1 MALTT
6 SEPFKAPTVERLSV
20 RLVVDSYHDIFM
32 PKAEHPHVKI
42 EHVARMPGRPAE
54 TFACE
59 WGLSLHLESEAG
71 GTRNQYLL
79 DFGFT
84 PEVLNRN
91 FDLLGIEPGK
101 LDGLILSHSHRD
113 HYGGMVGFVG
123 RYRAGLRD
131 DVRLYTG
138 AGNLAF
144 REKWTGARGG
154 DPEPVGALDGAA
166 LTASHVETVC
176 CEHAHALGGGSGAGP
191 FTSGPIAWQSFER
204 VTPTTLVEPTPAD
217 HFTEAERRGRLV
229 LDKHPDEHATCY
241 VVQGRGL
248 VVISSCGHCGVIN
261 TIKTAQA
268 VSGVEKVHAVIG
280 GFHLGAAPV
289 DYIEHTVAELKA
301 LAPDVVVPM
310 HCTGRPFID
319 AAVRAMPAQVVQS
332 STGSRFTF
340 GV

>member
-1 MALTT
+1 MAIEATV
-6 SEPFKAPTVERLSV
+6 PFTAPTVDRLSV

-32 PKAEHPHVKI
+32 PKTEHPHVKI
-42 EHVARMPGRPAE
+42 EHVARMPGRPTE

-59 WGLSLHLESEAG
+59 WGLSLHLESATAG
-71 GTRNQYLL
+71 RRNQYLL

-91 FDLLGIEPGK
+91 FDLLGIAPEK

-113 HYGGMVGFVG
+113 HYGGMAGFVG
-123 RYRAGLRD
+123 RYRPHLPEALK
-131 DVRLYTG
+131 LYTG
-138 AGNLAF
+138 AGNLTF
-144 REKWTGARGG
+144 REKWNRGREG
-154 DPEPVGALDGAA
+154 EEPVSMGAPDSAA
-166 LTASHVETVC
+166 LAAAHVETVC
-176 CEHAHALGGGSGAGP
+176 CEYAHVLAGP
-191 FTSGPIAWQSFER
+191 FTSGPIAWRSFEK
-204 VTPTTLVEPTPAD
+204 VTPTTLVEPTPRD
-217 HFTEAERRGRLV
+217 HYTEEERHGRLV

-268 VSGVEKVHAVIG
+268 VSGVTKLHAVIG
-280 GFHLGAAPV
+280 GFHLGAAPS

-310 HCTGRPFID
+310 HCTGRPFIE
-319 AAVRAMPAQVVQS
+319 AALREMPEQTVLS

>member
-1 MALTT
+1 MALAN
-6 SEPFKAPTVERLSV
+6 SKPFEAPLVDRLSV

-32 PKAEHPHVKI
+32 PKAEHKFCRI
-42 EHVARMPGRPAE
+42 EHVGRMPGREKE

-59 WGLSLHLESEAG
+59 WGLSLHLESEVAG
-71 GTRNQYLL
+71 RRNQYLL

-113 HYGGMVGFVG
+113 HYGGMVGFVE
-123 RYRAGLRD
+123 RYRPTLRD
-131 DVRLYTG
+131 DIKLYTG
-138 AGNLAF
+138 AGNLTY
-144 REKWTGARGG
+144 REKWAGARGG
-154 DPEPVGALDGAA
+154 DPVSVGALDGEALAA
-166 LTASHVETVC
+166 ARVATVC
-176 CEHAHALGGGSGAGP
+176 CEHAHVLDGP
-191 FTSGPIAWQSFER
+191 FTSGPIAWQSFET
-204 VTPTTLVEPTPAD
+204 VTPTTLVAPTPLD
-217 HFTEAERRGRLV
+217 HFTDAERRGRLV

-241 VVQGRGL
+241 VVQDRGL
-248 VVISSCGHCGVIN
+248 VVISSCGHCGLIN
-261 TIKTAQA
+261 TVKTAQA

-280 GFHLGAAPV
+280 GFHLGAAPA

-310 HCTGRPFID
+310 HCTGRPFIE
-319 AAVRAMPAQVVQS
+319 AALRAMPDQVVQS